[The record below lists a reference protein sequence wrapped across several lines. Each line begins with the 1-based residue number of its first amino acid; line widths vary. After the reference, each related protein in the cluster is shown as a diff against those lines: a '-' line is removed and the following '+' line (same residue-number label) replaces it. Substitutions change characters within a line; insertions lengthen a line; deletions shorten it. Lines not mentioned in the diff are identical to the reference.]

1 MPMKGTHRPGG
12 GLHSRVV
19 KHTRAPK
26 VEPRSRAQNPS
37 AVAQLGEHV
46 GDHVTN
52 RGSTGYRGEPLVRG
66 AGYNTPVGP
75 TNMALQGP
83 GAGKNAI
90 MPAGGQG
97 CHGQPAQGAEGLPS
111 TKGQWPDK
119 R

>member
-1 MPMKGTHRPGG
+1 
-12 GLHSRVV
+12 
-19 KHTRAPK
+19 
-26 VEPRSRAQNPS
+26 
-37 AVAQLGEHV
+37 
-46 GDHVTN
+46 
-52 RGSTGYRGEPLVRG
+52 
-66 AGYNTPVGP
+66 
-75 TNMALQGP
+75 MALQGP